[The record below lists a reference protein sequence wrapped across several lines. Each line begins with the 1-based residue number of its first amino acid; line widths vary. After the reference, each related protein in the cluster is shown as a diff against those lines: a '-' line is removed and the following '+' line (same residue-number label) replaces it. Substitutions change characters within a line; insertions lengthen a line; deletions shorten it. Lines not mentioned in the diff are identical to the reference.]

1 MNNNYAIL
9 NNNDYA
15 SDFRQKI
22 NDNFAKLFANNVPTN
37 HASQTDEYGL
47 GTANTYGHVKI
58 QEANGLSVKTG
69 AVSLAQASTN
79 SFGAVKLASSSAST
93 STTDVVT
100 SKVLND
106 AMRGQ
111 SNVPRIYYGMTNPD
125 DNNNTAGSV
134 DGDIYVKYE

>member
-1 MNNNYAIL
+1 MNANYRIL

-22 NDNFAKLFANNVPTN
+22 NDNFADLFKNNVPTN

-47 GTANTYGHVKI
+47 GTNNVYGHLKV
-58 QEANGLSVKTG
+58 QATNGLGVQTG
-69 AVSLAQASTN
+69 TITMSQATTTT
-79 SFGAVKLASSSAST
+79 FGTVKLASNSSST
-93 STTDVVT
+93 SATDVVT

-106 AMRGQ
+106 AIRGQ
-111 SNVPRIYYGMTNPD
+111 SNVPRIYYGTTNPND
-125 DNNNTAGSV
+125 AGNTAGST

>member
-1 MNNNYAIL
+1 MNSSYRVL

-22 NDNFAKLFANNVPTN
+22 NDNFADLFKNNVPTN

-47 GTANTYGHVKI
+47 GTNNIYGHLKV
-58 QEANGLSVKTG
+58 QSTNGLGVQTG
-69 AVSLAQASTN
+69 TITMSQATTN
-79 SFGAVKLASSSAST
+79 TFGTVKLASTSSST

-111 SNVPRIYYGMTNPD
+111 TNVPRIYYGTTNPND
-125 DNNNTAGSV
+125 TTNTIGSK

>member
-1 MNNNYAIL
+1 MNSNYLIL

-22 NDNFAKLFANNVPTN
+22 NENFANLFKNNVPTN
-37 HASQTDEYGL
+37 HASQTSDYGL
-47 GTANTYGHVKI
+47 ATNNVYGHVKI
-58 QEANGLSVKTG
+58 NQANGLSIATG
-69 AVSLAQASTN
+69 TISMSQATTG
-79 SFGAVKLASSSAST
+79 SFGTVRLASNSSST

-111 SNVPRIYYGMTNPD
+111 SSVPRIYYGTTNPND
-125 DNNNTAGSV
+125 AGNTAGSK